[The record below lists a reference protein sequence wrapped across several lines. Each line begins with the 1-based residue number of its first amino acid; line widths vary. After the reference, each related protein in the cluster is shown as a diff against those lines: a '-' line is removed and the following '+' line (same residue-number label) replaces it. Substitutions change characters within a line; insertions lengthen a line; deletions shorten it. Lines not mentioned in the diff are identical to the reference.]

1 MTEIYDAAIIGGGPA
16 GLTAAIYLARAGLR
30 TVVLEKEGV
39 GGQVAATYEVANYPG
54 VLPCSGYELAQT
66 MQEQA
71 VSFGAQF
78 LSFHVRSLAQHGN
91 IWMLSSA
98 ADANGSPTANTD
110 NFPNPD
116 TEISAANTNASPTAD
131 AGKFPSPDTE
141 ISSANTNASP
151 TADTGKF
158 PDPDAEVSAAD
169 ADQSPVAAAALAHPT
184 QGSGTFIRTRGVIL
198 AMGAS
203 PRRAGFAG
211 EKEFTGR
218 GVSYCAACD
227 GAFFRGREIFV
238 VGGGV
243 AAVEEGLFLTRFAE
257 KVTLVVRRDRF
268 SCPPSV
274 YKKLSGN
281 SRIEVQFSTK
291 ITAVCGEDAVTEI
304 HFQSTAPS
312 KDAAPREWTRTSDSG
327 FGVFV
332 LAGRTP
338 DTAWLPDSIETDES
352 GYLITGEN
360 QQTSLPLVCAAGDV
374 CSKKLRQIAT
384 AVSDGAVAATELEQ
398 QLSDFH

>member
-16 GLTAAIYLARAGLR
+16 GLAAAIYLARAGLR

-98 ADANGSPTANTD
+98 AN
-110 NFPNPD
+110 
-116 TEISAANTNASPTAD
+116 SADSLI
-131 AGKFPSPDTE
+131 AGTGDFSSPDTE
-141 ISSANTNASP
+141 IPFANASP
-151 TADTGKF
+151 TADTDDF
-158 PDPDAEVSAAD
+158 PSSDAEVSAANT
-169 ADQSPVAAAALAHPT
+169 DQSPVAALAHPA
-184 QGSGTFIRTRGVIL
+184 QGSGAFIRARGVIL

-203 PRRAGFAG
+203 PRKAGFAG
-211 EKEFTGR
+211 EEEFTGR

-274 YKKLSGN
+274 YKKLSGSN
-281 SRIEVQFSTK
+281 RIEVQFSTK